1 MEKEYTPQ
9 DIKKGKILELEIQ
22 DLAFGGKGIS
32 KINIENGKLVVFVP
46 NTIPGQ
52 LVKARIFKKKK
63 SFLECKLLEVIS
75 KSPVEK
81 EFGFQPISGAPY
93 ITLPIELQHDYKLK
107 NTLEL
112 YRRIGKI
119 ENIETLFDEYIKS
132 PTTFHYR
139 NKMEYAFSTI
149 EFDLKTEEV
158 IDDSFVLGFK
168 RRGTWWMVENLDND
182 SGLFDKE
189 FENNLHKI
197 TNYLKSTD
205 LPAWHPPQKK
215 GFYRYLTVRKSYLN
229 NQLLLNLTTSKTR
242 LNEFDKQKFVDFV
255 CELFPNRVAGII
267 HTIND
272 SLGER
277 SGNEDNSYEVLFGE
291 NLLEENLLGLNFE
304 VSIQSFFQTN
314 PKSAELLYNKVIDYV
329 MADET
334 YSENDTVMDLF
345 CGTGTI
351 GQLITK
357 KTNVSVIGVD
367 IIAEAIENAKQ
378 NAVKNGVTT
387 AKFFAADVGKFLKQY
402 PEYEGKIKTIVL
414 DPPRGGIA
422 PKTLL
427 KVTQINAQRIVYVS
441 CNPATQS
448 RDIEVLKDNGYEL
461 TKISLVDQFPH
472 TSHIEAIAVFE
483 KKN

>member
-1 MEKEYTPQ
+1 MIESPEITEENKTLENIA
-9 DIKKGKILELEIQ
+9 IKSNDWLE
-22 DLAFGGKGIS
+22 
-32 KINIENGKLVVFVP
+32 N
-46 NTIPGQ
+46 
-52 LVKARIFKKKK
+52 
-63 SFLECKLLEVIS
+63 
-75 KSPVEK
+75 SPVCTK
-81 EFGFQPISGAPY
+81 VVDPNFNLRYMSSAGIKA
-93 ITLPIELQHDYKLK
+93 L
-107 NTLEL
+107 
-112 YRRIGKI
+112 KI
-119 ENIETLFDEYIKS
+119 ENIEALFDEYLKS
-132 PTTFHYR
+132 PTAFHYR

-182 SGLFDKE
+182 SGLFDE
-189 FENNLHKI
+189 DFEKNLHKL

-215 GFYRYLTVRKSYLN
+215 GFFRYLTVRKSYLN

-242 LNEFDKQKFVDFV
+242 LSEFDKQAFVDFTN
-255 CELFPNRVAGII
+255 ELFPNRIAGII

-277 SGNEDNSYEVLFGE
+277 SGNEDNSYEVLFGQ
-291 NLLEENLLGLNFE
+291 NLLDENLLGLNFE

-314 PKSAELLYNKVIDYV
+314 PKSAEKLYTKVIEYV
-329 MADET
+329 MEGID
-334 YSENDTVMDLF
+334 YSEEDTVMDLF

-351 GQLITK
+351 GQLISK
-357 KTNVSVIGVD
+357 KTNVSVVGVD

-378 NAVKNGVTT
+378 NALKNEVET

-402 PEYEGKIKTIVL
+402 PQYNGKIKTIVL

-427 KVTQINAQRIVYVS
+427 MVAKINADRIVYVS

-448 RDIEVLKDNGYEL
+448 RDIEVLKENGYEL
-461 TKISLVDQFPH
+461 KKMSLVDQFPH

-483 KKN
+483 K

>member
-1 MEKEYTPQ
+1 MEYTLQ
-9 DIKKGKILELEIQ
+9 DIKKGKVLELEIQ
-22 DLAFGGKGIS
+22 DMAFGGKGIS
-32 KINIENGKLVVFVP
+32 KITIGEGKLVVFVP

-52 LVKARIFKKKK
+52 VVKARIFKKKK
-63 SFLECKLLEVIS
+63 SYLECKLVEVIS
-75 KSPVEK
+75 KSSQEK
-81 EFGFQPISGAPY
+81 DFGFQPISGAPY

-107 NTLEL
+107 NTMEL

-119 ENIETLFDEYIKS
+119 ENIEALFDEYIKS
-132 PTTFHYR
+132 PTAFHYR

-158 IDDSFVLGFK
+158 IDDSFALGFK
-168 RRGTWWMVENLDND
+168 RRGTWWMVENLNAD

-189 FENNLHKI
+189 FEDNLHKI
-197 TNYLKSTD
+197 TNYLKSTE
-205 LPAWHPPQKK
+205 LLAWHPPQKK
-215 GFYRYLTVRKSYLN
+215 GFYRYLTVRKSFLN
-229 NQLLLNLTTSKTR
+229 NQLLLNLTTFG
-242 LNEFDKQKFVDFV
+242 NNFDKQKFVEFV
-255 CELFPNRVAGII
+255 TNLFPERIAGII

-277 SGNEDNSYEVLFGE
+277 SGNDSNTYDVLFGE

-314 PKSAELLYNKVIDYV
+314 PKSAELLYTKVIDYV
-329 MADET
+329 MEGET
-334 YSENDTVMDLF
+334 YSKNDTVMDLF

-351 GQLITK
+351 GQLISK

-367 IIAEAIENAKQ
+367 IISEAIENAKK
-378 NAVKNGVTT
+378 NAIKNGVKT
-387 AKFFAADVGKFLKQY
+387 AKFFAADVGKFLRQY
-402 PEYEGKIKTIVL
+402 PEYEGNIKTIVL

-427 KVTQINAQRIVYVS
+427 KVAKLDAKRIVYVS

-448 RDIEVLKDNGYEL
+448 RDIEILRDYGYEL

-472 TSHIEAIAVFE
+472 TAHIEAIAVFE
-483 KKN
+483 KR